1 MDVQD
6 LSYSQNTSVPF
17 GPDAGYQ
24 DQGEDG
30 SGSKAAAGAAFPREG
45 KMTEKRPLALVT
57 GSSSGIGRAYAEAL
71 GASGYDLLLVAR
83 RRERLE
89 ALAKAATKDCGI
101 AAEVLVA
108 DLSDPQGLRRVEK
121 RIAGE
126 ERLTMLVNNAGIGG
140 IRPFLEMDHTYI
152 QKMIAVNVTAV
163 TLLTYAALPG
173 MLRRGGGTI
182 VNVASGLAYTRM
194 PGVAVYAATKA
205 FVAQFTRILHEEYG
219 TQGIRFQ
226 ALLPGLTRTELG
238 TGQQPPDLMER
249 VPASQIGTPENAARA
264 SLAGLELGELMC
276 IPGMAHPEEFARADG
291 AVQEALRKVTA
302 EVAPRFLSH
311 DG

>member
-1 MDVQD
+1 MAERR
-6 LSYSQNTSVPF
+6 L
-17 GPDAGYQ
+17 
-24 DQGEDG
+24 
-30 SGSKAAAGAAFPREG
+30 
-45 KMTEKRPLALVT
+45 LALVS
-57 GSSSGIGRAYAEAL
+57 GSSSGIGRAYAKAL
-71 GASGYDLLLVAR
+71 AACGYDLLLVAR

-89 ALAKAATKDCGI
+89 ALAKAASEAYGI
-101 AAEVLVA
+101 DAEVLVS
-108 DLSDPQGLRRVEK
+108 DLSDPQSLRRVEK

-140 IRPFLEMDHTYI
+140 IKPFLEMDHAYI

-173 MLRRGGGTI
+173 MLRRGGGAV

-205 FVAQFTRILHEEYG
+205 FVAQFTRILHDEYG
-219 TQGIRFQ
+219 AQGIRFQ

-264 SLAGLELGELMC
+264 SLAGLDLGELMC
-276 IPGMAHPEEFARADG
+276 IPGMAHPEEFAHADG
-291 AVQEALRKVTA
+291 AVQEALRKVSA
-302 EVAPRFLSH
+302 EVAPRYLPH

>member
-1 MDVQD
+1 M
-6 LSYSQNTSVPF
+6 
-17 GPDAGYQ
+17 A
-24 DQGEDG
+24 E
-30 SGSKAAAGAAFPREG
+30 R
-45 KMTEKRPLALVT
+45 RPLALVT
-57 GSSSGIGRAYAEAL
+57 GSSSGIGRAYAKAL
-71 GASGYDLLLVAR
+71 AARGHDLLLVAR
-83 RRERLE
+83 RRDRLE
-89 ALAKAATKDCGI
+89 AVAKAATEAYGI
-101 AAEVLVA
+101 EAEILVA
-108 DLSDPQGLRRVEK
+108 DLSDPQSLRRVET

-126 ERLTMLVNNAGIGG
+126 RRLTMLVNNAGIGG
-140 IRPFLEMDHTYI
+140 IKPFLEMDHAYI

-173 MLRRGGGTI
+173 MLQRGGGTI
-182 VNVASGLAYTRM
+182 VNLASGLAYARM

-205 FVAQFTRILHEEYG
+205 FVAQFTRILHDEYG

-249 VPASQIGTPENAARA
+249 VPAGQIGTPENAAKV

-276 IPGMAHPEEFARADG
+276 IPGLGHLQEFVRADE
-291 AVQEALRKVTA
+291 AIREALRKVTA
-302 EVAPRFLSH
+302 EVAPRYLPH